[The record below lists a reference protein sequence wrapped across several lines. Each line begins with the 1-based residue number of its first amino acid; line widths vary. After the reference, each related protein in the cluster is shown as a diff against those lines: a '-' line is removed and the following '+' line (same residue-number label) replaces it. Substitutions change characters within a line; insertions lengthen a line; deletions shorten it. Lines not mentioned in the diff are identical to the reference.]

1 MTERQMQLRIGA
13 LVLVGIVLFVGFV
26 LSVGKRSTLFQEK
39 YSLWA
44 SFSSTEGLAVGSP
57 VRLAGVTVGNVTR
70 ITFGSEPR
78 DRRIAITLSVERSV
92 QDRIREDSVAS
103 IGTIGLVGDKV
114 LEITVGSYD
123 KPVLQAGAR
132 LASVDPLD
140 YTQLL
145 QKGDRILNNVTG
157 ITASL
162 DEFLSGGGKT
172 EKRTLNDAL
181 RSLQATLVEI
191 EKGQGLAHDLIY
203 GKEGAELLGRVD
215 RMAQTLERLAK
226 AIETERGLLHALIYT
241 PEEET
246 LGRLTRTLDRAD
258 ALFKDVKDGP
268 GMLHALIYDR
278 EGAELISRLGRTSER
293 LDAFVG
299 SLQDGK
305 GLVPSLL
312 FDPERVKVLDDL
324 QAAAAGLRTITGD
337 LQSVVARLRQGEG
350 TIGALLEDPTVY
362 EDLSALLRGA
372 NRSLILRSLIRSTR
386 DEGAQEKKEK

>member
-13 LVLVGIVLFVGFV
+13 LVLVGIVLFIGFV
-26 LSVGKRSTLFQEK
+26 LSIGKRSTLFQEK

-70 ITFGSEPR
+70 ITFGREPR
-78 DRRIAITLSVERSV
+78 DRRIAITLSVERRV

-123 KPVLQAGAR
+123 RPILQAGAQ
-132 LASVDPLD
+132 LGSVDPPD
-140 YTQLL
+140 YFRLL
-145 QKGDRILNNVTG
+145 QKGDRILDNVTR
-157 ITASL
+157 ISTSL

-181 RSLQATLVEI
+181 RSLQTTLVEI
-191 EKGQGLAHDLIY
+191 EKGQGLAHELIY
-203 GKEGAELLGRVD
+203 GKEGGELIGRVD
-215 RMAQTLERLAK
+215 RMAQTLERLAG

-241 PEEET
+241 PQEET

-258 ALFKDVKDGP
+258 TLLKDVKEGP
-268 GMLHALIYDR
+268 GLLHTLIYDR
-278 EGAELISRLGRTSER
+278 EGAELMARLGRTSER
-293 LDAFVG
+293 LEAFVG
-299 SLQDGK
+299 SLQEGQ

-324 QAAAAGLRTITGD
+324 QAAAAGLRALTAD
-337 LQSVVARLRQGEG
+337 LQAVVTRLRQGEG
-350 TIGALLEDPTVY
+350 TLGALLEDPTVY

-386 DEGAQEKKEK
+386 EDGAAEKKEK

>member
-13 LVLVGIVLFVGFV
+13 LVLVGIVLFIGFV
-26 LSVGKRSTLFQEK
+26 LSIGKRSTLFQEK

-44 SFSSTEGLAVGSP
+44 SFISTEGLAVGSP
-57 VRLAGVTVGNVTR
+57 VRLAGVTIGNVTR
-70 ITFGSEPR
+70 ITFGREPR
-78 DRRIAITLSVERSV
+78 DRRIAITLSVERRV

-123 KPVLQAGAR
+123 KPILQAGAQ
-132 LASVDPLD
+132 LASVDPPD
-140 YTQLL
+140 YLRLL
-145 QKGDRILNNVTG
+145 QKGDHILDNVTR
-157 ITASL
+157 ISASL

-181 RSLQATLVEI
+181 RSLQTTLVEI

-203 GKEGAELLGRVD
+203 GKEGAQLLGRVD
-215 RMAQTLERLAK
+215 NMAQTLERLAK

-258 ALFKDVKDGP
+258 ALLKDVKDGP

-278 EGAELISRLGRTSER
+278 EGAELIARLGRTSER

-299 SLQDGK
+299 SLQEGK

-324 QAAAAGLRTITGD
+324 QAAAAGLRALTGD
-337 LQSVVARLRQGEG
+337 LQAVVARLRQGEG
-350 TIGALLEDPTVY
+350 TLGALLEDPTVY

>member
-13 LVLVGIVLFVGFV
+13 LVLVGIVLFIGFV
-26 LSVGKRSTLFQEK
+26 LSIGKRSTLFQEK

-44 SFSSTEGLAVGSP
+44 SFNSTEGLAVGSP

-70 ITFGSEPR
+70 ITFGREPR
-78 DRRIAITLSVERSV
+78 DRRIAITLSVERRV

-123 KPVLQAGAR
+123 KPILQAGAQ
-132 LASVDPLD
+132 LASVDPPD
-140 YTQLL
+140 YLRLL
-145 QKGDRILNNVTG
+145 QKGDRILDNVTR
-157 ITASL
+157 ISTSL

-181 RSLQATLVEI
+181 RSLQTTLVEI
-191 EKGQGLAHDLIY
+191 ERGQGLAHDLIY

-258 ALFKDVKDGP
+258 ALLADVKDGP

-278 EGAELISRLGRTSER
+278 EGAELIARLGRTSER

-299 SLQDGK
+299 SLQEGK

-324 QAAAAGLRTITGD
+324 QASAAGLRALTAD
-337 LQSVVARLRQGEG
+337 LQAVVTRLRQGEG

-386 DEGAQEKKEK
+386 DDGAQEKTPK

>member
-13 LVLVGIVLFVGFV
+13 LVLVGIVLFIGFV
-26 LSVGKRSTLFQEK
+26 LSIGKRSTLFQEK

-57 VRLAGVTVGNVTR
+57 VRLAGVTVGNVTQ
-70 ITFGSEPR
+70 ITFGREPR
-78 DRRIAITLSVERSV
+78 DRRIAITVSVERRV

-114 LEITVGSYD
+114 LEITVGSSD
-123 KPVLQAGAR
+123 RPILQAGAR
-132 LASVDPLD
+132 LGSEDPPD
-140 YTQLL
+140 YFRLL
-145 QKGDRILNNVTG
+145 QKGDRILDNVTR
-157 ITASL
+157 ISASL

-181 RSLQATLVEI
+181 RSLQTTLVEI

-203 GKEGAELLGRVD
+203 GKEGAQLLGRVD
-215 RMAQTLERLAK
+215 RMAQTLERLAG

-258 ALFKDVKDGP
+258 SLLKDVKDGP

-278 EGAELISRLGRTSER
+278 EGAELITRLGRTSER
-293 LDAFVG
+293 LEAFVG
-299 SLQDGK
+299 SLQEGK
-305 GLVPSLL
+305 GLVPSLI

-324 QAAAAGLRTITGD
+324 QAAAAGLRALTAD
-337 LQSVVARLRQGEG
+337 LQSVVTRLRQGEG

-362 EDLSALLRGA
+362 EDLSTLLRGA

-386 DEGAQEKKEK
+386 DEGATEKKEK

>member
-13 LVLVGIVLFVGFV
+13 LVLVGIILFIGFV
-26 LSVGKRSTLFQEK
+26 LSIGKRSTLFQEK

-70 ITFGSEPR
+70 ITFGREPR
-78 DRRIAITLSVERSV
+78 DRRIAITLSVERRV

-114 LEITVGSYD
+114 LEITVGSHD
-123 KPVLQAGAR
+123 RPILQAGAQ
-132 LASVDPLD
+132 LASMDPPD
-140 YTQLL
+140 YFRLL
-145 QKGDRILNNVTG
+145 QKGDRILDNVTR
-157 ITASL
+157 ISASL

-181 RSLQATLVEI
+181 RSLQTTLVEI

-203 GKEGAELLGRVD
+203 GKEGAQLLGRVD
-215 RMAQTLERLAK
+215 NMAQTLERLAK

-258 ALFKDVKDGP
+258 ALLKDVKDGP

-278 EGAELISRLGRTSER
+278 EGAELLARLGRTSER

-299 SLQDGK
+299 SLQEGK

-324 QAAAAGLRTITGD
+324 QASAAGLRALTGD
-337 LQSVVARLRQGEG
+337 LQAVVARLRQGEG
-350 TIGALLEDPTVY
+350 TLGALLEDPTVY

-386 DEGAQEKKEK
+386 DEGAQEKKEQ

>member
-13 LVLVGIVLFVGFV
+13 LVLVGIVLFIGFV
-26 LSVGKRSTLFQEK
+26 LSIGKRSTLFQEK

-44 SFSSTEGLAVGSP
+44 SFISTEGLAVGSP
-57 VRLAGVTVGNVTR
+57 VRLAGVTIGNVTR
-70 ITFGSEPR
+70 ITFGREPR
-78 DRRIAITLSVERSV
+78 DRRIAITLSVERRV

-123 KPVLQAGAR
+123 KPILQAGAQ
-132 LASVDPLD
+132 LASVDPPD
-140 YTQLL
+140 YLRLL
-145 QKGDRILNNVTG
+145 QKGDRILDNVTR
-157 ITASL
+157 ISASL

-181 RSLQATLVEI
+181 RSLQTTLVEI

-203 GKEGAELLGRVD
+203 GKEGAQLLGRVD
-215 RMAQTLERLAK
+215 SVAQTLERLAK

-258 ALFKDVKDGP
+258 ALLKDVKDGP

-278 EGAELISRLGRTSER
+278 EGAELIARLGRTSER

-299 SLQDGK
+299 SLQEGK

-324 QAAAAGLRTITGD
+324 QAAAAGLRALTGD
-337 LQSVVARLRQGEG
+337 LQAVVARLRQGEG

>member
-13 LVLVGIVLFVGFV
+13 LVLVGIVLFIGFV
-26 LSVGKRSTLFQEK
+26 LSIGKRSTLFQEK

-70 ITFGSEPR
+70 ITFGREPR
-78 DRRIAITLSVERSV
+78 DRRIAITLNVERRV
-92 QDRIREDSVAS
+92 QDRIRDDSVAS

-123 KPVLQAGAR
+123 RPVLQPGAQ
-132 LASVDPLD
+132 LASMDPPD
-140 YTQLL
+140 YFQLL
-145 QKGDRILNNVTG
+145 QKGDRILDNVTR
-157 ITASL
+157 ISASL
-162 DEFLSGGGKT
+162 DEFFSGGGKT
-172 EKRTLNDAL
+172 ERRTLNDAL
-181 RSLQATLVEI
+181 LSLRTTLVEI
-191 EKGQGLAHDLIY
+191 EKGEGLAHDLIY

-215 RMAQTLERLAK
+215 RAAKTLERLAQ

-258 ALFKDVKDGP
+258 VLLKDVKEGP
-268 GMLHALIYDR
+268 GLLHALIYDR
-278 EGAELISRLGRTSER
+278 EGAELMARLGRTSER
-293 LDAFVG
+293 LDALVRSVQEG
-299 SLQDGK
+299 Q

-312 FDPERVKVLDDL
+312 FDAERVKVLDDL
-324 QAAAAGLRTITGD
+324 QTAAAGLRALTGD
-337 LQSVVARLRQGEG
+337 LQTVVTRLRQGEG
-350 TIGALLEDPTVY
+350 TLGALLDDPTVY

-386 DEGAQEKKEK
+386 EDGAAEKKEK